1 MKTSKKR
8 IFSFILLLSF
18 SVLFFIFSGPIP
30 QIKAQSRMNETD
42 LYRNQIGISEVRSV
56 YGDKKPEDIRIVATK
71 IIQWVLGFLALIFLV
86 LIIFAGFQW
95 MTSGGNEEG
104 IKKAQSLMKN
114 AVIGLIIILAAW
126 SLSYYLLFVFRR
138 IIIDQAVDFTHVP

>member
-8 IFSFILLLSF
+8 IFSFVLLLSF
-18 SVLFFIFSGPIP
+18 STLFFIFSGPIP
-30 QIKAQSRMNETD
+30 EIQAQSRMNETE

-56 YGDKKPEDIRIVATK
+56 YGDKQPEDIRIVATK
-71 IIQWVLGFLALIFLV
+71 IIQWILGFLALIFLV

>member
-1 MKTSKKR
+1 MKISKKR
-8 IFSFILLLSF
+8 IFSFTLLLSF

-30 QIKAQSRMNETD
+30 QIQAQSRMNETD
-42 LYRNQIGISEVRSV
+42 LYRNQTGISEVGAV
-56 YGDKKPEDIRIVATK
+56 YGGRQPEDIRIVATK
-71 IIQWVLGFLALIFLV
+71 IIQWALGFLALIFLV

-95 MTSGGNEEG
+95 MTSGGNDEG
-104 IKKAQSLMKN
+104 VKKAKSLMKN

>member
-18 SVLFFIFSGPIP
+18 SALFFIFSGPIP
-30 QIKAQSRMNETD
+30 EIQAQSRMNETE

-56 YGDKKPEDIRIVATK
+56 YGDKQPEDIRIVATK
-71 IIQWVLGFLALIFLV
+71 IIQWILGFLALIFLV